1 MTRPSTDLGARLRAS
16 RLNAGLTLD
25 AISASTALSKG
36 YLSRVE
42 RGLKAPSLLAIQRLS
57 AALSL
62 SIGELFGEKT
72 PDSAVE
78 VVRRQDRQQV
88 PGGQAE
94 RLFPAR
100 GGALDSTV
108 IYPGP
113 EFQPR
118 ADARAHAGEEFV
130 LALAGVI
137 ELRFADRG
145 VVLEA
150 GDCAQFPGHLLP
162 RLRRVGDAAASALVI
177 LARPATRSS

>member
-1 MTRPSTDLGARLRAS
+1 MTFPSADLGARLRAS

-25 AISASTALSKG
+25 AVSAATTLSKG

-62 SIGELFGEKT
+62 TMGELFGET
-72 PDSAVE
+72 TSDGAVE
-78 VVRRQDRQQV
+78 VTRRQDRQRV
-88 PGGQAE
+88 AGGGAE
-94 RLFPAR
+94 RLFPTR
-100 GGALDSTV
+100 GGGLDSCV
-108 IYPGP
+108 IYPGVDL
-113 EFQPR
+113 QPR
-118 ADARAHAGEEFV
+118 PDARAHAGEEFV

-137 ELRFADRG
+137 ELRFVDRG

-162 RLRRVGDAAASALVI
+162 RLRRVGEAAASALVVVSRQ
-177 LARPATRSS
+177 AG